1 MMNIPIFDDNNKEYK
16 RYPRKP
22 RGGAKVATNTGS
34 QVFVPVLKDVMENVI
49 DGKLDEKQ
57 DGKLDEWF
65 PFVKGTREIS
75 RSAGRG

>member
-34 QVFVPVLKDVMENVI
+34 QVFVPVLKDVMENLI
-49 DGKLDEKQ
+49 DGKLDVEKP
-57 DGKLDEWF
+57 LWF

>member
-1 MMNIPIFDDNNKEYK
+1 MMNIPIFDHNSEYK
-16 RYPRKP
+16 RFPRKP

-49 DGKLDEKQ
+49 DGKLDE
-57 DGKLDEWF
+57 LLEWF

>member
-1 MMNIPIFDDNNKEYK
+1 MMNIPIFGSTNNEYK

-34 QVFVPVLKDVMENVI
+34 QRFDPVLKDVMEKVI
-49 DGKLDEKQ
+49 DGKLES
-57 DGKLDEWF
+57 EWF

>member
-1 MMNIPIFDDNNKEYK
+1 MMNIPIFDHNSEYK
-16 RYPRKP
+16 RFPRKP

-49 DGKLDEKQ
+49 DGKPDLDK
-57 DGKLDEWF
+57 WF

>member
-1 MMNIPIFDDNNKEYK
+1 MMNIPIFDHNSEYK
-16 RYPRKP
+16 RFPRKP

-49 DGKLDEKQ
+49 DGKPDLDR
-57 DGKLDEWF
+57 WF

>member
-1 MMNIPIFDDNNKEYK
+1 MMNIPIFDHNNEYK

-49 DGKLDEKQ
+49 DGILDLK
-57 DGKLDEWF
+57 WF

>member
-1 MMNIPIFDDNNKEYK
+1 MMNIPIFDNTNSNNEYK

-22 RGGAKVATNTGS
+22 RGGAKVATNTGG

-49 DGKLDEKQ
+49 DGKPDLES
-57 DGKLDEWF
+57 WF

>member
-1 MMNIPIFDDNNKEYK
+1 MMNIPIFDNNNEYK
-16 RYPRKP
+16 RFPRKP

-34 QVFVPVLKDVMENVI
+34 QQFVPALKDVMENII
-49 DGKLDEKQ
+49 DGKLD
-57 DGKLDEWF
+57 LDWF

>member
-1 MMNIPIFDDNNKEYK
+1 MMNIPIFDHNSEYK
-16 RYPRKP
+16 RFPRKP

-49 DGKLDEKQ
+49 DGELNKESYLK
-57 DGKLDEWF
+57 WF